1 MHKVPN
7 LLTRARLFRQKNR
20 IMHQKAWV
28 RCSKLG
34 IISSQKLTQFWY
46 FGSAAAARCK
56 TYSERASVTSRVIW
70 KIQKC
75 KINCGTHKMSD
86 RDNSF
91 VMVMACLCQQK
102 IPELIS
108 SAYNFITV
116 PVGQLGF
123 SAHGHGCKTVFIS
136 NTSWYLLFCIM
147 LFNNVAD
154 QMGKTLA
161 WPLSSSFLT
170 QHRTRSLAI
179 LVFKYSCR

>member
-34 IISSQKLTQFWY
+34 IISPQKLTQFWY

-108 SAYNFITV
+108 HPARTISSLYPWDNSVFLHMVTV
-116 PVGQLGF
+116 V
-123 SAHGHGCKTVFIS
+123 K
-136 NTSWYLLFCIM
+136 
-147 LFNNVAD
+147 
-154 QMGKTLA
+154 
-161 WPLSSSFLT
+161 LSSSQTHLDIYFSVECYLIMWRIKWAK
-170 QHRTRSLAI
+170 HWRGLLAPHFSPSI
-179 LVFKYSCR
+179 EHAHSPS